1 MTYKQKLEDEHHL
14 IYLNQIK
21 SLVKM
26 GFKLKNFD
34 CLDDLEDIIEQKSNN
49 ACGSDNEEE
58 SKEKSKDSDD

>member
-1 MTYKQKLEDEHHL
+1 
-14 IYLNQIK
+14 
-21 SLVKM
+21 M

-58 SKEKSKDSDD
+58 SKEKSKDR

>member
-34 CLDDLEDIIEQKSNN
+34 SLDDLEDIIE
-49 ACGSDNEEE
+49 
-58 SKEKSKDSDD
+58 